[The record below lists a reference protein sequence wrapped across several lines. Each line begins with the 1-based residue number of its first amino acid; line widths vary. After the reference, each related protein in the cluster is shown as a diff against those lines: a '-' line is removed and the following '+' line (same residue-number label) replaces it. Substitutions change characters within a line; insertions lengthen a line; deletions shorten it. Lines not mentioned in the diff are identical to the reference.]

1 MSDSRDYSP
10 EEVIHIGGYF
20 TGSEEGDENLFQ
32 QLGRMGALAGAA
44 KRQYEAQKAE
54 AAIGGTQDSEA
65 LADSILS
72 KLE

>member
-54 AAIGGTQDSEA
+54 E
-65 LADSILS
+65 
-72 KLE
+72 EEEEEE